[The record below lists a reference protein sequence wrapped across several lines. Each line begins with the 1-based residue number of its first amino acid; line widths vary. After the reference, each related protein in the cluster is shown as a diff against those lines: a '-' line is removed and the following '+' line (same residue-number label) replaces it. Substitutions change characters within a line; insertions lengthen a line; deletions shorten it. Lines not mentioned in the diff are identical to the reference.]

1 MTARERVWIWL
12 NPSCPAREP
21 SGAEHG
27 RQAAPGRDL
36 PKPQKCEHSI
46 GNVPAL
52 SAVNSIVTASPFF
65 QKLFD
70 VKSLQLES
78 VVMVERRDDQPD
90 VVLGGHPKPANE
102 GHLKTG
108 Q

>member
-1 MTARERVWIWL
+1 MAESFVSGTRTKRRRAWAASGAREGPPEAAEMRTL
-12 NPSCPAREP
+12 NWECASF
-21 SGAEHG
+21 
-27 RQAAPGRDL
+27 
-36 PKPQKCEHSI
+36 I
-46 GNVPAL
+46 GGEFDRNSLAL
-52 SAVNSIVTASPFF
+52 F